1 MTTYVITV
9 IWAIVFG
16 ALVNRARGH
25 DWGIS
30 TQANRVLYGLS
41 FGLVLGAAGF
51 PFWYLFTITGWL
63 SCIFGHGAHQRM
75 HRQVYDQAFHHTEK
89 LTRWLP
95 HLFGP
100 WRDTWPDYLK
110 TLYQVIGM
118 SFIGTVRMAV
128 AFSPLMLAQGIS
140 HASTWY
146 LLFSGFMFGPLYWL
160 GWQVSR
166 DWHKS
171 WRTWPKPFRAG
182 SDFGDLLI
190 GAWTFGA
197 IAFAFGGVF
206 LR

>member
-9 IWAIVFG
+9 VWAAIFG

-75 HRQVYDQAFHHTEK
+75 HRQVYDQAFDHTEK

-118 SFIGTVRMAV
+118 SFIGAVRMAV
-128 AFSPLMLAQGIS
+128 ALWPMALMDTMLWLKFCGFG
-140 HASTWY
+140 
-146 LLFSGFMFGPLYWL
+146 LFFGPLYWL
-160 GWQVSR
+160 GWKVSR

-182 SDFGDLLI
+182 SDFGDLFI

-197 IAFAFGGVF
+197 IAF
-206 LR
+206 

>member
-1 MTTYVITV
+1 MTTFTLTIM
-9 IWAIVFG
+9 WAALFG

-25 DWGIS
+25 DWGIG
-30 TQANRVLYGLS
+30 TQANRVLYGLA
-41 FGLVLGAAGF
+41 FGITVGAAGF
-51 PFWYLFTITGWL
+51 PFWYMCIITGWL

-75 HRQVYDQAFHHTEK
+75 HRQVYDQAFDHTEK

-118 SFIGTVRMAV
+118 SFIGIVRMAV
-128 AFSPLMLAQGIS
+128 AFLPMGLIDAMFWLKFCGFG
-140 HASTWY
+140 
-146 LLFSGFMFGPLYWL
+146 LFFGPLYWL

-166 DWHKS
+166 DWHRS
-171 WRTWPKPFRAG
+171 WRTWPKTFRAG
-182 SDFGDLLI
+182 SDFGDLLV

-197 IAFAFGGVF
+197 IAFTFGGVF
-206 LR
+206 LQ